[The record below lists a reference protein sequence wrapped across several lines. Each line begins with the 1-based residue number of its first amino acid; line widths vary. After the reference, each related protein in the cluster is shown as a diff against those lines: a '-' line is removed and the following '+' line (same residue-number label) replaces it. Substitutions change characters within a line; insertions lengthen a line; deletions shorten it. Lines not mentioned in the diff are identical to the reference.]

1 MRVCVLASG
10 SKGNVSF
17 VETANHKILLDMGT
31 NLRYISS
38 HLEVLGVSLSDI
50 DTIIIS
56 HIHTDHIG
64 ALENYIKK
72 YHGKVYMTL
81 GMIQELSE
89 DSPIRSYENLVIFD
103 DDIYLDDIRVNVIKT
118 SHDTKDSRGYVIN
131 EGLNSVVYLT
141 DTGYLNQKYFNILRN
156 RTVYLFESNHDVEM
170 LINGKYPAW
179 LKDRVVGPYGHLSN
193 KDASI
198 YLAKL
203 VGSETK
209 KIILTHLSHENN
221 TEELALATIKDIFN
235 EYGVDFS
242 NISCARQT
250 EASEVIEI

>member
-1 MRVCVLASG
+1 M
-10 SKGNVSF
+10 
-17 VETANHKILLDMGT
+17 
-31 NLRYISS
+31 
-38 HLEVLGVSLSDI
+38 
-50 DTIIIS
+50 
-56 HIHTDHIG
+56 
-64 ALENYIKK
+64 
-72 YHGKVYMTL
+72 
-81 GMIQELSE
+81 
-89 DSPIRSYENLVIFD
+89 VIFD

-141 DTGYLNQKYFNILRN
+141 DTGYLNQKYFNLLRN
-156 RTVYLFESNHDVEM
+156 RTIYLFESNHDVEM

-235 EYGVDFS
+235 EYGVEFS

>member
-1 MRVCVLASG
+1 MS
-10 SKGNVSF
+10 
-17 VETANHKILLDMGT
+17 
-31 NLRYISS
+31 
-38 HLEVLGVSLSDI
+38 
-50 DTIIIS
+50 
-56 HIHTDHIG
+56 
-64 ALENYIKK
+64 
-72 YHGKVYMTL
+72 L

-221 TEELALATIKDIFN
+221 TEELALASFIDKIFN
-235 EYGVDFS
+235 HY
-242 NISCARQT
+242 SCIT
-250 EASEVIEI
+250 FIIGDSE